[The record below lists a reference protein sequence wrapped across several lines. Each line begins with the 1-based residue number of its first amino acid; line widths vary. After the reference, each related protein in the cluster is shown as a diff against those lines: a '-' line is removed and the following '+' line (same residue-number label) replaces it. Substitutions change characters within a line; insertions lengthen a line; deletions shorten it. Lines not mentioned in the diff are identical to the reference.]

1 MKYLLA
7 ILVTLNMVPAQTHEP
22 QAQVHIHP
30 LYRIQEA
37 IDQKENKSNKAVE
50 HNKQIIKE
58 ILNNDR

>member
-7 ILVTLNMVPAQTHEP
+7 ILVTLNMVPAQTHE
-22 QAQVHIHP
+22 AQVHIHP

-37 IDQKENKSNKAVE
+37 IDQKENKPNKAVE